1 MTGILAVA
9 LGGALGASLRYGSG
23 LLIIRM
29 VGGAYPW
36 PTLFVNVVGS
46 FLMGAMASLLLQRG
60 SSDEMRLFLLTGLLG
75 GFTTYSAFSLETLQ
89 LWERGEGGIAA
100 LYMIGK
106 LLLCFIAVL
115 AGARLIRTFA

>member
-1 MTGILAVA
+1 MTGVLAVA

-23 LLIIRM
+23 LLIVRL
-29 VGGAYPW
+29 VGGSYPW

-46 FLMGAMASLLLQRG
+46 FLMGAMASFLLHRG
-60 SSDEMRLFLLTGLLG
+60 SSDELRLFVLTGLLG

-100 LYMIGK
+100 LYMVGK

-115 AGARLIRTFA
+115 AGARLIRAFA